1 MKVSKWRYKVAA
13 LLLGIIMLPLSVK
26 AQEPLIITVVTP
38 GIFTETGKII
48 LEEAYKRI
56 GVPIAFKNFP
66 GERALILTN
75 GGITDG
81 ELFRIDKLNEKY
93 PNLIQVPVS
102 YIPDE
107 VVVFSKRVDSPHLLA
122 VSANRRN

>member
-1 MKVSKWRYKVAA
+1 M
-13 LLLGIIMLPLSVK
+13 
-26 AQEPLIITVVTP
+26 
-38 GIFTETGKII
+38 
-48 LEEAYKRI
+48 
-56 GVPIAFKNFP
+56 PIAFKNFP

-75 GGITDG
+75 DGITDG